1 MRLEYLADRPEF
13 IIPVAS
19 WIYQEWPEEFV
30 TVGLD
35 AWVAKFRGTLMRDGI
50 PTTFV
55 ASEGPGLLGTA
66 SLVVSDLPERPE
78 LSPWLASVYVLP
90 RYRRIGIATAL
101 IGRVL
106 AQASWLGMEQVY
118 LQTAGRVDFYRRL
131 GWVEHEQLEAD
142 GRLVTV
148 LAKNLGLARRTA

>member
-13 IIPVAS
+13 IMPVAT
-19 WIYQEWPEEFV
+19 WIYQEWPEEFA

-35 AWVAKFRGTLMRDGI
+35 TWLAEFRGTLMRDGI

-66 SLVVSDLPERPE
+66 SLIPSDLPERPD

-90 RYRRIGIATAL
+90 RYRRAGIATAL

-118 LQTAGRVDFYRRL
+118 LQTASRVAFYQRL
-131 GWVEHEQLEAD
+131 GWVECEQLKLN
-142 GRLVTV
+142 GRVVTV
-148 LAKNLGLARRTA
+148 MSKNLGLARRTA